1 MAQHDLTLG
10 GYHVPKGTM
19 VATVSQIS
27 ARDER
32 FFHTPDKFLPERWD
46 RNQRGGNFHPYASMP
61 FGHGPRSCVG
71 KRIAQG
77 EVNVLIIK
85 ILQKYRL
92 EYDGE
97 EIDVETGIVAK
108 TDRKPNYTSLNYY
121 TIILGW

>member
-1 MAQHDLTLG
+1 MSTAFRKASA
-10 GYHVPKGTM
+10 GYHIPKGTNIM
-19 VATVSQIS
+19 ALSQIS
-27 ARDER
+27 SRDER
-32 FFHTPDKFLPERWD
+32 FFHTPDKFLPERWE
-46 RNQRGGNFHPYASMP
+46 RSQRGGSFHPYASMP

-77 EVNVLIIK
+77 EVNVLITK

-108 TDRKPNYTSLNYY
+108 TDRDV
-121 TIILGW
+121 IIKLVNRS